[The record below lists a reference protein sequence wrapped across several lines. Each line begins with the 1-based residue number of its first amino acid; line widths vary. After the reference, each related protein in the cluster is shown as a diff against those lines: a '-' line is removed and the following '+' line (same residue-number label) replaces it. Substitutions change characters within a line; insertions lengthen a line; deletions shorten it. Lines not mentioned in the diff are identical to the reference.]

1 MTDDRQPPE
10 GADPRR
16 TDRGRRAEAQGAAAD
31 LARMGIDPRSLG
43 LDTPQTQSP
52 ERRWAPEHD
61 RPASRPPAQ
70 AWEAPSSSR
79 PEDAN
84 VVALRPEW
92 AAQARRGQA
101 PPASPAADAPPVPG
115 VVQYPP
121 TAAEEVVART
131 VVPAPTATGGPSRVR
146 AAARGLVTLDGA
158 SAADAERALVAA
170 VRRRQSGRRL
180 VAFVSAQGGVGTT
193 TVATGVGAVLAALRD
208 DRTVLVDVQA
218 GTPPLSALHGVQ
230 DPHSVRRLLAA
241 PDAAT
246 PPTTAGGLAVV
257 DGPSWDQPLER
268 SDLGGLVDRLTAQ
281 HTFLLVDAG
290 DDPTDGAYA
299 AVARCDRAVVV
310 TGPGEIGLGALRVAL
325 ARLDRVN
332 PAAARSVV
340 VVVVCRE
347 EGDPADEA
355 RRASEVLGAT
365 DGQVVV
371 LGRDDALRHG
381 RPFRADQVTAQT
393 RLALLH
399 VAARLA
405 DVR

>member
-61 RPASRPPAQ
+61 RPPARPATPS
-70 AWEAPSSSR
+70 WDAPSSSR

-92 AAQARRGQA
+92 AEQARQGQA
-101 PPASPAADAPPVPG
+101 PSVPPAVAPPVPG

-131 VVPAPTATGGPSRVR
+131 VAPPRAATGGPSRVR

-158 SAADAERALVAA
+158 AAADAERALVAA

-180 VAFVSAQGGVGTT
+180 VAFMSAQGGVGTT

-218 GTPPLSALHGVQ
+218 GTPPLSALYGVQ

-268 SDLGGLVDRLTAQ
+268 SDLGGLVDRLVAQ

-310 TGPGEIGLGALRVAL
+310 TGPGETGLGALQVAL

-347 EGDPADEA
+347 EGDAADEA
-355 RRASEVLGAT
+355 RRATEVLGAA
-365 DGQVVV
+365 DGRVVV
-371 LGRDDALRHG
+371 LGRDEALRHG
-381 RPFRADQVTAQT
+381 RPFRADQVTAET
-393 RLALLH
+393 RLTLLQ